1 MTSGIGSPGRSL
13 FHRVRA
19 LTIGR
24 AVDRWSS
31 HAALVSAT
39 QGFGLLVKGASS
51 VSQLIG
57 RHSDPAPGSI
67 TSRANGPMIHLHK
80 ELGSVADLVAGV
92 VGGVGV
98 SFGEMAGGC
107 W

>member
-19 LTIGR
+19 LTLGR

-39 QGFGLLVKGASS
+39 QGFGLLVKPCAELRRHLILPRESS
-51 VSQLIG
+51 LAGELEGI
-57 RHSDPAPGSI
+57 PGP
-67 TSRANGPMIHLHK
+67 RL
-80 ELGSVADLVAGV
+80 DLSARRT
-92 VGGVGV
+92 
-98 SFGEMAGGC
+98 
-107 W
+107 